1 MTPVLNWIKAH
12 LLIVIMCLISVIV
25 LPVVI
30 FASSSW
36 NAKIAKQI
44 ADRVSAQNG
53 KISKAS
59 STQVVVKPLVP
70 GAPAIE
76 DNMTV
81 NQKMVDE
88 YRAVREQIRAD
99 ATELEQ
105 WVVKVNRSGKEGQLV
120 PGLLPEPSRSEM
132 NELPFR
138 IHNAFLRA
146 HEELLKRT
154 GAGMPPA
161 PDLVQEQLV
170 EFDRNYRR
178 TQFNVDPQTMLSES
192 EQTKLAEAMTARRL
206 AIYAQAAQEYSV
218 YADMSVLNLDPW
230 QDQKAPDKFRWYEWQ
245 HTYWLN
251 SDILAAITKAN
262 TVDGER
268 GTITGQTSSVVKRI
282 VSIIPE
288 RLYPPSLTEASL
300 KPMNVPGGEASDP
313 AGGKTAGGDD
323 FGPSV
328 MPVGGADFGPSDG
341 GGPPPGTSMSKFGRF
356 ESAPA
361 DFSPGGG
368 GGAPKPAADPSAYA
382 DPGQPFAPTFAESIS
397 GRFGRTGLYDMRRVN
412 VKLIVDSSR
421 LQELFDAFHS
431 TNFMSVVGFRTQ
443 PLEVS
448 GDLAQGFY
456 YGRDPVIEVELNIE
470 TLWLRDWTVNLM
482 PPPVRQYFG
491 IVEKTPEG

>member
-1 MTPVLNWIKAH
+1 MTPVLNWIKSH
-12 LLIVIMCLISVIV
+12 LLIVIMCAISVIV

-36 NAKIAKQI
+36 NAKIANQI
-44 ADRVSAQNG
+44 ADRVAAQNG

-59 STQVVVKPLVP
+59 STQVVVKPLAP

-81 NQKMVDE
+81 NRKMVDE
-88 YRAVREQIRAD
+88 YRAVREQIKND

-105 WVVKVNRSGKEGQLV
+105 WVVGVNRAGKEGQLV

-138 IHNAFLRA
+138 IHAAFLRA
-146 HEELLKRT
+146 HEELLKQA

-161 PDLVQEQLV
+161 PELVQEQLV

-230 QDQKAPDKFRWYEWQ
+230 QDQKAPDKFRWFEWQ

-251 SDILAAITKAN
+251 SDLMQAISKAN
-262 TVDGER
+262 SADGER
-268 GTITGQTSSVVKRI
+268 GTIAGQPSSVVKRI
-282 VSIIPE
+282 VSIIPD
-288 RLYPPSLTEASL
+288 RLYPLSVTEASQ
-300 KPMNVPGGEASDP
+300 KPMNIPGETVDP
-313 AGGKTAGGDD
+313 AGGLRAGGDD
-323 FGPSV
+323 FGPTVSGGDF
-328 MPVGGADFGPSDG
+328 MPDGAT
-341 GGPPPGTSMSKFGRF
+341 GPPPGTSMSKFGRF
-356 ESAPA
+356 ES
-361 DFSPGGG
+361 SPGEVAPGG
-368 GGAPKPAADPSAYA
+368 GGAPKPAVDPSAYA

-421 LQELFDAFHS
+421 LQQLFDAFHS

-443 PLEVS
+443 PLTES
-448 GDLAQGFY
+448 NDLAQGFY
-456 YGRDPVIEVELNIE
+456 YGRDPVIEVELDIE
-470 TLWLRDWTVNLM
+470 TLWLRDWTVDLM
-482 PPPVRQYFG
+482 PPPVRKYFG
-491 IVEKTPEG
+491 IAEKTPEG